1 MSRSDLKIRLV
12 NDFMSSVYKATKIAK
27 NSYVGLKLWQM
38 SFLNRFYMYQSR
50 SHNEIVFFFYLARH
64 ISLLGRQSDFTV
76 SQFPVHARFGY
87 VWPRCCIRALSAPF
101 PIELYMLPGRWPGHL
116 IGLGT
121 WLTLEARGKW
131 TKIDWETAS
140 GYCRHQAL

>member
-1 MSRSDLKIRLV
+1 
-12 NDFMSSVYKATKIAK
+12 
-27 NSYVGLKLWQM
+27 M

-87 VWPRCCIRALSAPF
+87 VCEMCDRDVVF
-101 PIELYMLPGRWPGHL
+101 ELYPLPFRSSFTCCPVGG
-116 IGLGT
+116 
-121 WLTLEARGKW
+121 
-131 TKIDWETAS
+131 
-140 GYCRHQAL
+140 QAI